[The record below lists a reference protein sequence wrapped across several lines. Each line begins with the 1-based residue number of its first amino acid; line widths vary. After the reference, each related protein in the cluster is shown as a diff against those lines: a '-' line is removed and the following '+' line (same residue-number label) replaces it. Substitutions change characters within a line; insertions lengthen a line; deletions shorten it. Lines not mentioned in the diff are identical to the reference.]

1 LIHYQIDFK
10 PVPNVCHF
18 TIDFLAP
25 FISKKNSLQ
34 RVTLHPQ
41 IGSSRTDHVMHNNF
55 VANFG
60 DQIFRDRNDPNVYY
74 LTVHASHCGHN
85 LVKVVI
91 EEEQA
96 ALPRDL
102 MMPAEK

>member
-1 LIHYQIDFK
+1 MINYQIDFM
-10 PVPNVCHF
+10 PVPNLRHF

-25 FISKKNSLQ
+25 CNSKKNSLHK
-34 RVTLHPQ
+34 VTLHPQ

-91 EEEQA
+91 E
-96 ALPRDL
+96 
-102 MMPAEK
+102 